1 MSNRF
6 TKFDVIVPHCKWG
19 RSGITSVVKQ
29 LVPKM
34 VELGSTIVTIGPG
47 LPAHFPRLS
56 WLQLLAL
63 WCPPRGQAVRIW
75 HARRNNEMLL
85 GILFKTVLRM
95 KLKLVFTSS
104 AQRNHRRF
112 TRWLMSRMDAVIATS
127 DRSGSFL
134 RVPYVVIPHGVELTR
149 FDTVQGVRDMMV
161 KSCLPGKYVAMN
173 PGRIRYQKGTDLF
186 VRAMIQLLPKFP
198 NWSAVICGRVTLANI
213 LFANGL
219 IKMVEDAGLTDRIRF
234 LGEIDDM
241 GHWYRIATLCVA
253 PSRIEGFGLT
263 PIEAMAS
270 KTAVVASDAG
280 SYREMI
286 VPDVTGAITPAGNY
300 GALCEAI
307 AYYLADPELA
317 RRHGENGH
325 RHVAAH
331 FSLESEAAATNVLY
345 QKLLADR
352 I

>member
-1 MSNRF
+1 MSNLF
-6 TKFDVIVPHCKWG
+6 TNFEVNVPHSKWG
-19 RSGITSVVKQ
+19 RSGITSVVTQ

-63 WCPPRGQAVRIW
+63 WCPPGGQAARIW

-85 GILFKTVLRM
+85 GIVLKTVLRM

-104 AQRNHRRF
+104 AQRSHRRF
-112 TRWLMSRMDAVIATS
+112 TRWLMSQMDAVIATS

-149 FDTVQGVRDMMV
+149 FDAVQSVSGMMV
-161 KSCLPGKYVAMN
+161 KSRPPGKYVAMN
-173 PGRIRYQKGTDLF
+173 PGRVRYQKGTDLF

-198 NWSAVICGRVTLANI
+198 NWSAVICGRVTLPNI
-213 LFANGL
+213 PYANGL

-234 LGEIDDM
+234 LGEIDDI
-241 GHWYRIATLCVA
+241 GHWYRIATLSVA

-300 GALCEAI
+300 GALYEAI
-307 AYYLADPELA
+307 ANYLADPELA
-317 RRHGENGH
+317 KQQNEKKQHH
-325 RHVAAH
+325 KTTH
-331 FSLESEAAATNVLY
+331 FSLESEAAATN
-345 QKLLADR
+345 
-352 I
+352 